1 MNCVL
6 LATEEAGGETG
17 IRDPVDH
24 PAGYRQPNPANLRH
38 PMKKYLLLLLAS
50 ALLGL
55 GATTATASDTAPK
68 SVIHVVT
75 IAWKEGTSP
84 EQIQA
89 ALDGAK
95 ALPAAY
101 PGITHVWTKAIKVQN
116 PPGTTVNRTHV
127 IVMEFADEAALKAYT
142 DSPAQKEWYKV
153 YFSIRAQSTTH
164 DITN

>member
-1 MNCVL
+1 
-6 LATEEAGGETG
+6 
-17 IRDPVDH
+17 
-24 PAGYRQPNPANLRH
+24 
-38 PMKKYLLLLLAS
+38 MKKSLLTLLVS
-50 ALLGL
+50 ALLAI
-55 GATTATASDTAPK
+55 GATSTVAADTAPK

-75 IAWKEGTSP
+75 VAWKEGTTP
-84 EQIQA
+84 QQIQA

-101 PGITHVWTKAIKVQN
+101 PGITHVWTNAIKVQN

-127 IVMEFADEAALKAYT
+127 IVMEFADKAALDAYT

-153 YFSIRAQSTTH
+153 YQSIRAQSTTH